1 MVLIIPNRK
10 NTGIPYAYL
19 LVLIGQM
26 LPISI
31 IEIVRSYCASV
42 AAKKVLRTAIRSQI
56 TWIAIELSD
65 LKDAKIPNKFERHL
79 WCSYW
84 LFNNTLM
91 LQDLI
96 AAAPTPTASFPNWNA
111 KSLQAAAESMYTK
124 NGIEVR
130 RQEDESY

>member
-1 MVLIIPNRK
+1 
-10 NTGIPYAYL
+10 
-19 LVLIGQM
+19 
-26 LPISI
+26 
-31 IEIVRSYCASV
+31 
-42 AAKKVLRTAIRSQI
+42 
-56 TWIAIELSD
+56 
-65 LKDAKIPNKFERHL
+65 
-79 WCSYW
+79 
-84 LFNNTLM
+84 M